1 MKARDLFMRAAVC
14 TKTYVFFFF
23 LVSWMVFEW
32 SLFTTSLM
40 ICLIQQLTTVEVCS
54 GVLDS

>member
-14 TKTYVFFFF
+14 TKTYIFFF